1 MTSGVSLS
9 DIPTTEE
16 VFCQDYEKILQM
28 SEGATIKA
36 YGTVCAVTTKGFMI
50 QLGGGGLPILIYDTS
65 LSGLEIGDAVELYAK
80 KTKYAGLPELK
91 SISWSKVYKN
101 GGRDIYESYYD
112 ITQNFEG
119 YASDYYQP
127 ISFFGTLSISS
138 PYHNITVDGAS
149 RVGSIQSPAIDLS
162 GYDGKKVYLEGYY
175 AGLSGANQQY
185 LNIVLTK
192 IALPDTDGST
202 EDVIPDDDLV
212 VSTR

>member
-1 MTSGVSLS
+1 M
-9 DIPTTEE
+9 
-16 VFCQDYEKILQM
+16 
-28 SEGATIKA
+28 
-36 YGTVCAVTTKGFMI
+36 
-50 QLGGGGLPILIYDTS
+50 
-65 LSGLEIGDAVELYAK
+65 
-80 KTKYAGLPELK
+80 
-91 SISWSKVYKN
+91 
-101 GGRDIYESYYD
+101 YESYYD
-112 ITQNFEG
+112 ITQNFDG

-138 PYHNITVDGAS
+138 SYHNITVDGAS

-192 IALPDTDGST
+192 ITLPDTDGST